1 MHDTLKLFGVFSI
14 PTFGTLIAT
23 GVLFFVILLIHL
35 LRKNHV
41 NERTIDNIILIGG
54 ISGIVFAL
62 GAHVFDTL

>member
-35 LRKNHV
+35 LRKNYV
-41 NERTIDNIILIGG
+41 NERTIDNIKIYSL
-54 ISGIVFAL
+54 
-62 GAHVFDTL
+62 D

>member
-35 LRKNHV
+35 LRKNNV
-41 NERTIDNIILIGG
+41 NERTIDNIG
-54 ISGIVFAL
+54 
-62 GAHVFDTL
+62 